1 MALVLA
7 RFCACGYFIIL
18 FYFSFY
24 IAYIL
29 WFVKLCQSF
38 CRKKK
43 KEKKYGMGFPNRLPY
58 FYWRRSYLLETNKR
72 RLTRFLPSCLF
83 IELSKLTALPR
94 SFFAG
99 LEIWCKLVITT
110 CVETRKE
117 HFNKSLL
124 RLTCNISNKNLHGNL
139 MYQHI

>member
-18 FYFSFY
+18 FFLSFY

-38 CRKKK
+38 CRTK
-43 KEKKYGMGFPNRLPY
+43 KKYGMGFPNRLPY
-58 FYWRRSYLLETNKR
+58 VYWRRSYLLETNKR
-72 RLTRFLPSCLF
+72 RLMRFLPSCLF
-83 IELSKLTALPR
+83 IELSMLTALSR

-110 CVETRKE
+110 CAETRKE
-117 HFNKSLL
+117 HFSKSLL
-124 RLTCNISNKNLHGNL
+124 RLTCNISNKNLRGNL
-139 MYQHI
+139 TDQHI